1 MTGKVLI
8 FFLDTILT
16 FFRVFLFYK
25 KYVEVPESKILIDSN
40 KVTLFNQGFDCVS
53 KLNVLNKNLQM
64 VRRKRVEK

>member
-40 KVTLFNQGFDCVS
+40 NFDTQKLPYSIRDLIVS
-53 KLNVLNKNLQM
+53 TN
-64 VRRKRVEK
+64 

>member
-40 KVTLFNQGFDCVS
+40 NQMIYFWGR
-53 KLNVLNKNLQM
+53 NMEINL
-64 VRRKRVEK
+64 